1 MKDFNELTLADVALN
16 EKGSIISG
24 PFGSNISSKFF
35 VKQGVPVIRGNNLT
49 INNKSKFIDSDFVY
63 VSKEKA
69 KELNCFAICEDIIF
83 TAAGTI
89 GQVGIIEKN
98 SKYQSY
104 VISNKQMRV
113 RLDKRKVNP
122 YYVYYWLSSS
132 WVTKGLIK
140 KNTGST
146 VPLINLGII
155 KSIKINLPKE
165 RYLQDNIA
173 NLLNNLDKKIELNNR
188 INTELEAMAKTLYDY
203 WFVQFD
209 FPNEEGKPYKSSGGK
224 MVYNSILKREIPL
237 GWKTESIL
245 NNCNIIDCLHS
256 KKPDLVW
263 ESENY
268 YLLQLENILDNGLI
282 DISEKYY
289 VSQKDYFI
297 WTSRIELKQH
307 DIVMTNAGRTAA
319 FAQIPNH
326 INCGIGR
333 NITAIRPI
341 NISPNYFFLSLSSID
356 IQRQILTSLDN
367 GAFFKSFNVRGIKA
381 LQLLRPINK
390 IEHKFENTIKG
401 IIDKRNLLVKEN
413 SELKKLRDW
422 LLPMLM
428 NGQVTVR

>member
-188 INTELEAMAKTLYDY
+188 INAELEAMAKTLYDY

-263 ESENY
+263 ES
-268 YLLQLENILDNGLI
+268 
-282 DISEKYY
+282 
-289 VSQKDYFI
+289 
-297 WTSRIELKQH
+297 
-307 DIVMTNAGRTAA
+307 
-319 FAQIPNH
+319 
-326 INCGIGR
+326 
-333 NITAIRPI
+333 
-341 NISPNYFFLSLSSID
+341 
-356 IQRQILTSLDN
+356 
-367 GAFFKSFNVRGIKA
+367 
-381 LQLLRPINK
+381 
-390 IEHKFENTIKG
+390 
-401 IIDKRNLLVKEN
+401 
-413 SELKKLRDW
+413 
-422 LLPMLM
+422 
-428 NGQVTVR
+428 

>member
-1 MKDFNELTLADVALN
+1 MSKKYSNLTSLLA
-16 EKGSIISG
+16 
-24 PFGSNISSKFF
+24 NIVDNRGKS
-35 VKQGVPVIRGNNLT
+35 VPVSDTGFPLIATNCIKHSSIYPTFENIRYVNDDIKNNWFRT
-49 INNKSKFIDSDFVY
+49 HPEPN
-63 VSKEKA
+63 
-69 KELNCFAICEDIIF
+69 DIIF
-83 TAAGTI
+83 VNKGTPGRVCLVPDPVSFCFAQDMI
-89 GQVGIIEKN
+89 GFRCNPEKIDYQYLFAILRSEYIQKKIENYHVGL
-98 SKYQSY
+98 
-104 VISNKQMRV
+104 VIPHFKKGD
-113 RLDKRKVNP
+113 LDSLNIPRMASRAEELAIGEL
-122 YYVYYWLSSS
+122 YLTLS
-132 WVTKGLIK
+132 
-140 KNTGST
+140 
-146 VPLINLGII
+146 
-155 KSIKINLPKE
+155 
-165 RYLQDNIA
+165 
-173 NLLNNLDKKIELNNR
+173 KKIELNNR

-341 NISPNYFFLSLSSID
+341 NISPNYFFLSLNSID

-390 IEHKFENTIKG
+390 IEHKFEDTIKG

>member
-1 MKDFNELTLADVALN
+1 MGKLN
-16 EKGSIISG
+16 DILEFKNGKAKKTNHGNIPIYGGNGVLGYCSDSNYENVLIIGRVGAYCGSVYIEESKCWISDNAIAG
-24 PFGSNISSKFF
+24 IPKKSSYNYYNYYLLKSL
-35 VKQGVPVIRGNNLT
+35 QL
-49 INNKSKFIDSDFVY
+49 NNKQVGSSQPLLTQDILNNIGVQIEFD
-63 VSKEKA
+63 KEKQKRLVA
-69 KELNCFAICEDIIF
+69 SLLAID
-83 TAAGTI
+83 
-89 GQVGIIEKN
+89 Q
-98 SKYQSY
+98 
-104 VISNKQMRV
+104 R
-113 RLDKRKVNP
+113 
-122 YYVYYWLSSS
+122 
-132 WVTKGLIK
+132 
-140 KNTGST
+140 
-146 VPLINLGII
+146 
-155 KSIKINLPKE
+155 
-165 RYLQDNIA
+165 
-173 NLLNNLDKKIELNNR
+173 IELNNR
-188 INTELEAMAKTLYDY
+188 INTELEAMAKTLYNY

-390 IEHKFENTIKG
+390 IEHKFEDTIKS

-413 SELKKLRDW
+413 FELKKLRDW

-428 NGQVTVR
+428 NGQVTVK

>member
-1 MKDFNELTLADVALN
+1 MANVILSDVID
-16 EKGSIISG
+16 IISG
-24 PFGSNISSKFF
+24 GTPKTSESKYWSGGNIDWLSINDFNNGNRFVYSSEKKITELALKESNIKLLNKGDVIISARGTVGVLAQIGKPMCFNQSCFGLRGKKELIDNDFLYY
-35 VKQGVPVIRGNNLT
+35 VLKNYIHNLKKKSQGSVFDT
-49 INNKSKFIDSDFVY
+49 IN
-63 VSKEKA
+63 
-69 KELNCFAICEDIIF
+69 
-83 TAAGTI
+83 
-89 GQVGIIEKN
+89 
-98 SKYQSY
+98 
-104 VISNKQMRV
+104 
-113 RLDKRKVNP
+113 
-122 YYVYYWLSSS
+122 
-132 WVTKGLIK
+132 
-140 KNTGST
+140 
-146 VPLINLGII
+146 I
-155 KSIKINLPKE
+155 KSFDLMEIDIPN
-165 RYLQDNIA
+165 YASQCNIA
-173 NLLNNLDKKIELNNR
+173 SVLSVLDQKIELNNR
-188 INTELEAMAKTLYDY
+188 INAELEAMAKTLYDY

-326 INCGIGR
+326 INCGVGR

-390 IEHKFENTIKG
+390 IEHKFEDTIKG

>member
-1 MKDFNELTLADVALN
+1 MSNYLTVALS
-16 EKGSIISG
+16 EIGITVTGKTPLSEH
-24 PFGSNISSKFF
+24 PEDFGDEILF
-35 VKQGVPVIRGNNLT
+35 VTPSDSFD
-49 INNKSKFIDSDFVY
+49 SKFINQTIRKLSHHGAQKLHGKILPANSILVTCIGS
-63 VSKEKA
+63 VGKVAINKKVCITNQQINSIILKA
-69 KELNCFAICEDIIF
+69 SFHTDYI
-83 TAAGTI
+83 
-89 GQVGIIEKN
+89 
-98 SKYQSY
+98 
-104 VISNKQMRV
+104 
-113 RLDKRKVNP
+113 
-122 YYVYYWLSSS
+122 YYVL
-132 WVTKGLIK
+132 
-140 KNTGST
+140 KNNYRLLRNRANGST
-146 VPLINLGII
+146 V
-155 KSIKINLPKE
+155 LP
-165 RYLQDNIA
+165 
-173 NLLNNLDKKIELNNR
+173 LLNKTDFDSLMIKVHAQFLVQQKIADVLSCLDKKIELNNR
-188 INTELEAMAKTLYDY
+188 INAELEAMAKTLYDY

-209 FPNEEGKPYKSSGGK
+209 FPNEEGEPYKSSGGK

-297 WTSRIELKQH
+297 WTSRIELKQY

-390 IEHKFENTIKG
+390 IEHKFEDTIKS

>member
-1 MKDFNELTLADVALN
+1 MANVILSDVID
-16 EKGSIISG
+16 IISG
-24 PFGSNISSKFF
+24 GTPKTSESKYWSGGNIDWLSINDFNNGNRFVYSSEKKITELALKESNIKLLNKGDVIISARGTVGVLAQIGKPMCFNQSCFGLRGKKELIDNDFLYY
-35 VKQGVPVIRGNNLT
+35 VLKNYIHNLKKKSQGSVFDT
-49 INNKSKFIDSDFVY
+49 IN
-63 VSKEKA
+63 
-69 KELNCFAICEDIIF
+69 
-83 TAAGTI
+83 
-89 GQVGIIEKN
+89 
-98 SKYQSY
+98 
-104 VISNKQMRV
+104 
-113 RLDKRKVNP
+113 
-122 YYVYYWLSSS
+122 
-132 WVTKGLIK
+132 
-140 KNTGST
+140 
-146 VPLINLGII
+146 I
-155 KSIKINLPKE
+155 KSFDLMEIDIPN
-165 RYLQDNIA
+165 YASQCDIA
-173 NLLNNLDKKIELNNR
+173 SVLSVLDQKIELNNR
-188 INTELEAMAKTLYDY
+188 INAELEAMAKTLYDY

-224 MVYNSILKREIPL
+224 MVYNSTLKREIPL

-390 IEHKFENTIKG
+390 IEHKFEDTIKG

-413 SELKKLRDW
+413 FELKKLRDW

-428 NGQVTVR
+428 NGQVTVK